1 MVMIFSDPLAR
12 AQLLNVGLVYTYRK
26 KRRKKVGKDWANK
39 EYGTSKICD
48 IFIEEVGKMKVRDL
62 RTYVD
67 HSGFNRLSDWYGAIV
82 QLNNGWNIGEDIGWL
97 YRVRKTSQTAEEEK

>member
-26 KRRKKVGKDWANK
+26 KRRKKVGKDWANEK
-39 EYGTSKICD
+39 YGTSKICD
-48 IFIEEVGKMKVRDL
+48 IFIEEVGKMKVGDL

-67 HSGFNRLSDWYGAIV
+67 HSGFKRLSDWYGAIV
-82 QLNNGWNIGEDIGWL
+82 RLTKGWDIGEDIGWL
-97 YRVRKTSQTAEEEK
+97 YRVRKTNGSETEC